1 MDLHYGKHYQR
12 LLLGVLSRSPNVRNA
27 PKEDNCYI
35 SLFKTKTHHPCRQ
48 TRISKNETLKILR
61 PVDFIFQIN
70 LTRQPAHIKWTAREG
85 CLPKEDQNSSSVLR
99 EVSPA
104 AVIYHG
110 GLITLPPVPLRYKDL
125 RLQNLA

>member
-1 MDLHYGKHYQR
+1 MSLHLAKTGR
-12 LLLGVLSRSPNVRNA
+12 TLLISDIDVPRDAATGWKNISGMINQDAAVLSWESG
-27 PKEDNCYI
+27 
-35 SLFKTKTHHPCRQ
+35 F
-48 TRISKNETLKILR
+48 LKIREKLCHS
-61 PVDFIFQIN
+61 VDFFFQKN
-70 LTRQPAHIKWTAREG
+70 STRTAREG
-85 CLPKEDQNSSSVLR
+85 FLPKEDQNSRSVLR